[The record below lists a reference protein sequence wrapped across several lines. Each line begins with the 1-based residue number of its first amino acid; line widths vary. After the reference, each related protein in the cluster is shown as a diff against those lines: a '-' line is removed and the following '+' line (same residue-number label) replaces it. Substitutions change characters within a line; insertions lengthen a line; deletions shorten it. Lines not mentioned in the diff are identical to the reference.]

1 MEKKNLTVERI
12 KSFSC
17 PPGKSQG
24 FFWDKEVPRLAVRVT
39 AAGVKSFIFEGKL
52 DRSTIRWTIGKTGD
66 WTIEDARREARRL
79 QTLLDKGIDP
89 RELETAN
96 KAEKAA
102 KKTADEANK
111 KYTLKALL
119 EAYAD
124 HLEARG
130 KVKSAKAARS
140 VVKVHI
146 LEVDPTLSAKP
157 ANIITSLEIAA
168 LIRQAWEKG
177 KERTAGILR
186 STLSA
191 AYNCG
196 RRSPFDTEL
205 PSAFIKFNIINNPV
219 DVIPTIAVKAG
230 NRTLSNDELKS
241 YMAAM
246 GDTTLDKALKLAL
259 FSGGQRMAAI
269 LRAEISDWN
278 DDQKTLRL
286 TDPKG
291 KRRTAREH
299 LLPLGPVAASI
310 VAELVKQAAAKNTK
324 FLFPS
329 NRFSYPK
336 KEKPETNE
344 DRIIKTSIHDS
355 MPGPRVSE
363 IAAAMGGEPFDLR
376 DIRRTVETM
385 LAGMGVSRDIRAQ
398 LLSHGISGVQAQ
410 HYDRHDYLK
419 EKHAALL
426 KWERHLNRIATG
438 EEENKVIDFA
448 KIRGTK

>member
-1 MEKKNLTVERI
+1 MERKNLTVERI

-17 PPGKSQG
+17 PPEKSQV

-52 DRSTIRWTIGKTGD
+52 NRSTIRWTIGKTGD
-66 WTIEDARREARRL
+66 WTIEDARIEARRL
-79 QTLLDKGIDP
+79 QALLDKGIDP
-89 RELETAN
+89 REQAQAQ

-102 KKTADEANK
+102 KKAAIEANQ

-119 EAYAD
+119 EAYTD

-230 NRTLSNDELKS
+230 NRTLSKDELKL
-241 YMAAM
+241 YMAAL
-246 GDTTLDKALKLAL
+246 GETTIDMALKLAL
-259 FSGGQRMAAI
+259 FSGGQRMAEL
-269 LRAEISDWN
+269 LRAEITDWN
-278 DDQKTLRL
+278 ENTKTFRL
-286 TDPKG
+286 FDPKG
-291 KRRTAREH
+291 KRRTPREH
-299 LLPLGPVAASI
+299 LLPLGAVASSI
-310 VAELVKQAAAKNTK
+310 VTELIKQAKAKDTTL
-324 FLFPS
+324 LFPS
-329 NRFSYPK
+329 R
-336 KEKPETNE
+336 TN
-344 DRIIKTSIHDS
+344 KTPIHDS
-355 MPGPRVSE
+355 MPGPRVTE
-363 IAAAMGGEPFDLR
+363 IATTMGGEPFDLR

-385 LAGMGVSRDIRAQ
+385 LAGLGVSRDIRAQ

-419 EKHAALL
+419 EKHGALI
-426 KWERHLNRIATG
+426 KWERLLNRIATD
-438 EEENKVIDFA
+438 EEEK
-448 KIRGTK
+448 KIVQFPAGK

>member
-1 MEKKNLTVERI
+1 MQRIRLTNQRI
-12 KSFSC
+12 ENADVNGQKSRT
-17 PPGKSQG
+17 GKAVNQI
-24 FFWDKEVPRLAVRVT
+24 FLWDTEALGLAARVT
-39 AAGVKSFIFEGKL
+39 TAGAKSFIFQGKIG
-52 DRSTIRWTIGKTGD
+52 DDTIRTTIGSCNA
-66 WTIEDARREARRL
+66 WNLSEARAEARRL
-79 QTLLDKGIDP
+79 QTLIDRGIDP
-89 RELETAN
+89 RELDRQQ

-102 KKTADEANK
+102 KKATIEANQ

-119 EAYAD
+119 ETYTD
-124 HLEARG
+124 YLDARDKG
-130 KVKSAKAARS
+130 KSAKAARS
-140 VVKVHI
+140 VVKVHV
-146 LEVDPTLSAKP
+146 LEVDPTLSVKA
-157 ANIITSLEIAA
+157 ATSITSHDIAA
-168 LIRQAWEKG
+168 LIRQAREKG

-186 STLSA
+186 STISA

-219 DVIPTIAVKAG
+219 DVIPTIAVNAG
-230 NRTLSNDELKS
+230 NRTLNKDELKS
-241 YMAAM
+241 YMAALED
-246 GDTTLDKALKLAL
+246 DTIDLALKLGL
-259 FSGGQRMAAI
+259 FSGGQRMAEL
-269 LRAEISDWN
+269 LRAEITDW
-278 DDQKTLRL
+278 DEDTKTLRL
-286 TDPKG
+286 LDPKG
-291 KRRTAREH
+291 KRRTPREH
-299 LLPLGPVAASI
+299 FLPLGPVAASI
-310 VAELVKQAAAKNTK
+310 VTELIKQAKAKDTAL
-324 FLFPS
+324 LFPS
-329 NRFSYPK
+329 R
-336 KEKPETNE
+336 TN
-344 DRIIKTSIHDS
+344 KTPIHNS

-448 KIRGTK
+448 KVRGRQ